1 MNLDIGDTR
10 LIINVAKEEELLRN
24 QLAYV
29 LATAYHETGRTM
41 KPVRETFGTND
52 AQVIARLDSAW
63 RRGVMPWVKSRY
75 WAPDENGKSW
85 YGRGYVQLTHK
96 VNYLKAATKLNADL
110 IEDPDMVMDP
120 GIAARIL
127 VRGMQEGWFT
137 GKKLSDYVTLQKS
150 DFVGARRIV
159 NGTDRAAIIA
169 NYARAYDKE
178 LIKIGYG
185 VEEVEKPDPED
196 DETYT
201 DTETLMAIYL
211 LLKERFEDDR

>member
-52 AQVIARLDSAW
+52 SQVIARLDSAW

-75 WAPDENGKSW
+75 WAPDFEGKSW
-85 YGRGYVQLTHK
+85 YGRGYVQLTHRD
-96 VNYLKAATKLNADL
+96 NYKRAGEKLNADL
-110 IEDPDMVMDP
+110 TGEPDTVMDP

-150 DFVGARRIV
+150 DFTGARRIV

-169 NYARAYDKE
+169 NYAKAYDKE

-185 VEEVEKPDPED
+185 VDEVEEPDPED
-196 DETYT
+196 DDTYT
-201 DTETLMAIYL
+201 DAEILKAIYL
-211 LLKERFEDDR
+211 LLQERFEK